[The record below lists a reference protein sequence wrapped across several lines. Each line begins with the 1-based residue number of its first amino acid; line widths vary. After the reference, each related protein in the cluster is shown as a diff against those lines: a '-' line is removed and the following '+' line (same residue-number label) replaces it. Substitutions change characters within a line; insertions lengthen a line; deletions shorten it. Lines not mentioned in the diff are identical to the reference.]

1 VKLTRTW
8 SIVLLPLSFATVMA
22 FQNCA
27 PVGSS
32 GVIETA
38 STNKSNDATGNG
50 GTPNPT
56 EPNPEPQPLSLSLSL
71 SLSRTLARRF
81 QMILQAVMKLIIQ
94 C

>member
-56 EPNPEPQPLSLSLSL
+56 EPNPEPASLSLSL

>member
-56 EPNPEPQPLSLSLSL
+56 EPNPEPQPEPEPEPEPE
-71 SLSRTLARRF
+71 TLARRF

>member
-56 EPNPEPQPLSLSLSL
+56 EPNPEPQPEPEPEPEP
-71 SLSRTLARRF
+71 SRTLARRF

>member
-56 EPNPEPQPLSLSLSL
+56 EPNPERSLSLSLSL